1 MCSQRIEQQM
11 ILQKK
16 VDILDKKIH
25 DLNAQKKKI
34 ETDIAHQLLNVI
46 TAHSGLALPFHV
58 LVGGLIS
65 IIETSKNNP
74 QQMEEWQ
81 VAGEKF
87 LKSRPRASS
96 KSKRSTSST
105 AKSAQAHDIT

>member
-1 MCSQRIEQQM
+1 MCSQRIEWQM

-16 VDILDKKIH
+16 VDILDKKIN

-46 TAHSGLALPFHV
+46 TAHSGFTLPFQV
-58 LVGGLIS
+58 LVGGLVNV
-65 IIETSKNNP
+65 IETSKKDP

-81 VAGEKF
+81 TAGEKF
-87 LKSRPRASS
+87 LKSRPRSS
-96 KSKRSTSST
+96 SRSKRSSPTT
-105 AKSAQAHDIT
+105 LKSA